1 MYDTY
6 VFGLTLHRT
15 FPSIRNKEAGNVVRT
30 LFADGLLYYR
40 YATHALRVA
49 LLTNTQHYLRRQS
62 RINNN
67 AC

>member
-6 VFGLTLHRT
+6 VFGLTLYRT
-15 FPSIRNKEAGNVVRT
+15 FPSIRNKQAGNVVRT

-40 YATHALRVA
+40 YATQAPRVA
-49 LLTNTQHYLRRQS
+49 LLTNTQHHLHCQS

-67 AC
+67 DC